1 MPGSLIKSKN
11 HYQQQVTSEGWI
23 NFGDIKGDENTTI
36 METSTDALTT
46 SSTTMDTTTEDV
58 IPETTTAAMTTD
70 ITSTNTIQPTTVT
83 LQTILEPLG
92 DNTIQERFIVTQTE
106 GSQMSTV
113 TTTLSGEEENF
124 VTMQTETTFMT
135 LFPTTM
141 IIPEDIYVAN
151 ITVHS
156 NVTIVEKDDNIT
168 AVNGSL
174 PPTRSIPPDIEAIL
188 NITHKKDDDYEYDYN
203 EPSLPPSLPNLR

>member
-23 NFGDIKGDENTTI
+23 NLEDIKGNENATI

-58 IPETTTAAMTTD
+58 ISETSTAAMTTD
-70 ITSTNTIQPTTVT
+70 ITSTSTIQPTTVT
-83 LQTILEPLG
+83 LQTILESLG
-92 DNTIQERFIVTQTE
+92 DNKVQERFIATQTE
-106 GSQMSTV
+106 GSQESTV
-113 TTTLSGEEENF
+113 TTTLSEEDENL

-141 IIPEDIYVAN
+141 IIPEDVYVAN

-174 PPTRSIPPDIEAIL
+174 LPSRAIPPDIEAIL